1 MSSNNNDNGAGM
13 AVAIVCALIGA
24 AAIFLFAIL
33 AFVAFVLTILAIFA
47 WNSPVTLG
55 KWTLHPHEARAF
67 VGRGILGAVL
77 VPTFV
82 LFVQVV
88 FTIPVEWQYLNYML
102 LIGYVLGSIG
112 IEIMMA
118 DQEGTSTPPATTYIP
133 PAPQLPAPPK
143 PSPQTS
149 EAEPFRFASW
159 DDEEERG

>member
-1 MSSNNNDNGAGM
+1 MSSNNNNGAGM
-13 AVAIVCALIGA
+13 AVAFAIAMLGIVG
-24 AAIFLFAIL
+24 IFLFALL

-47 WNSPVTLG
+47 WNSPLTLG
-55 KWTLHPHEARAF
+55 NWTLHPHEARAF

-77 VPTFV
+77 VPAFM

-118 DQEGTSTPPATTYIP
+118 DQEGTSTPLTTTYIP
-133 PAPQLPAPPK
+133 PAPQLPAPPRQ
-143 PSPQTS
+143 SPPR
-149 EAEPFRFASW
+149 EDVEPFRFASW